1 MKSMESNIE
10 TLKKKIGAFCVVA
23 ACSQFIKQN
32 RKYCSVKKHKKEDN
46 VG

>member
-1 MKSMESNIE
+1 MGSNKE

-23 ACSQFIKQN
+23 ACLQFIKQN
-32 RKYCSVKKHKKEDN
+32 REHCSVKKHKKEDN